1 MTLTPGT
8 GKQKKSKKR
17 VEVKER
23 RKQAHHWSPFLC
35 YSFSMNISFI
45 LGISSSLKKT
55 AKNDMKL
62 NMFFEAVQ
70 KIWKVSKLESYAK
83 SPCASGILGLK
94 MSSCPVPAF
103 HSEAGEPDNG
113 GHQGLLV
120 AVPGGGVISLSILS
134 CSFCTKRSSFTDDG
148 TEKIDIRAPLS
159 W

>member
-1 MTLTPGT
+1 MTLTPGS
-8 GKQKKSKKR
+8 GKQKK
-17 VEVKER
+17 VEMKER

-45 LGISSSLKKT
+45 LGISSSPKKT

-94 MSSCPVPAF
+94 MSSCPGIPFRSRRARQWGARGPSGGSNWRRGDLFVHFVLFFLYEMIQF
-103 HSEAGEPDNG
+103 H
-113 GHQGLLV
+113 
-120 AVPGGGVISLSILS
+120 
-134 CSFCTKRSSFTDDG
+134 
-148 TEKIDIRAPLS
+148 
-159 W
+159 